1 MKYFLVLF
9 PVSHQVVKFCHFN
22 RLNRQHKKEKKN
34 ANLLFFSDHMSGGV
48 VVQKKS
54 LREPI
59 HQLILCL
66 IMTLLS
72 NLDSNKINF
81 GEYLVE
87 RLFAQINV
95 DIVYD
100 ITS

>member
-1 MKYFLVLF
+1 
-9 PVSHQVVKFCHFN
+9 
-22 RLNRQHKKEKKN
+22 
-34 ANLLFFSDHMSGGV
+34 MSGGV

>member
-1 MKYFLVLF
+1 MCRKNENVGR
-9 PVSHQVVKFCHFN
+9 N
-22 RLNRQHKKEKKN
+22 QHTRDYS
-34 ANLLFFSDHMSGGV
+34 NLLFFSDHMSGGV
-48 VVQKKS
+48 VVQKRS